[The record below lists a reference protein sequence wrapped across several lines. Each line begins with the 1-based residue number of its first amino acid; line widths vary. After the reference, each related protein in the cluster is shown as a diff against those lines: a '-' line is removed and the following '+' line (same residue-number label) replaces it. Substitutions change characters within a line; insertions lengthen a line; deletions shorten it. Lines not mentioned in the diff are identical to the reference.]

1 MSATKIRTSC
11 FSPNFVAANS
21 PQIPGLKR
29 GPNGIGRLK
38 RNVEQREKK
47 SNNISTALFFN
58 LLTRGSTRTID
69 IFTHFIWDTLGY
81 WNLIIIFYH

>member
-58 LLTRGSTRTID
+58 LLTRGISLHISSRILELD
-69 IFTHFIWDTLGY
+69 S
-81 WNLIIIFYH
+81 NLLSLIVYRQ